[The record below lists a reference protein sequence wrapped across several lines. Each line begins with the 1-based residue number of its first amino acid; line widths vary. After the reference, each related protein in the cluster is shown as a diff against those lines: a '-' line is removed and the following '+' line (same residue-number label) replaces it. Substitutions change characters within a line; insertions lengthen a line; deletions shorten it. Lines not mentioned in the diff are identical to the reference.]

1 MEYAVNSTRQADIGN
16 FYLIISWRMKSSCT
30 DGRGWNLNINCS
42 VNYFN
47 VFFSPSFSETSQ
59 PAVFNSVIQEVKR
72 FTMAEVIEIERK
84 TTEEIP
90 LNGIMWKPSVFT
102 TKYRAWCYM
111 SVIFLQLNPGL
122 LIDGLIKLSGN
133 KPLYVHIH
141 CIFYVHIY
149 ILLMMLYHPA
159 AGITYFQM
167 K

>member
-1 MEYAVNSTRQADIGN
+1 MQ
-16 FYLIISWRMKSSCT
+16 
-30 DGRGWNLNINCS
+30 DGRGWILNINCS

-47 VFFSPSFSETSQ
+47 VFFSPSYSETSQ
-59 PAVFNSVIQEVKR
+59 PAVYNSPIQELKR
-72 FTMAEVIEIERK
+72 ITLAEMIEIGRK

-90 LNGIMWKPSVFT
+90 FNSIMWKPSLFK
-102 TKYRAWCYM
+102 TKYRAWYYV
-111 SVIFLQLNPGL
+111 SVIFLHLIPGL

-133 KPLYVHIH
+133 KPLYVRIH

-149 ILLMMLYHPA
+149 ILLMMLYLPA